1 MEELNNCS
9 REELITI
16 VLMMQGQL
24 DTLNE
29 NIERLIEQVRIA
41 NSYRFGKHTETLDS
55 IDGQLSFF
63 DEAENCCNLS
73 VPEPAAEEVLP
84 SRRNHKKKGQR
95 ETDLKDFPE
104 EILPPYQVSTEELD
118 TFYGAGNW
126 RRMKDETYKR
136 LRHEPESWTVEVH
149 TVEVYVGT
157 GGDHQDEF
165 LRGKRPK
172 DLLRGSI
179 VTPSLL
185 ASILNVKYVNSSAL
199 HRVEQEFQRN
209 GVNIS
214 RQTMSNWIIRCAEKY
229 FAPFVDRMKQELLSL
244 PVTQSDE
251 TPTQVI
257 GDSDRPNSKCYMWVH
272 RSGEFY
278 KERPVVIYEYQKG
291 RDHEKPLEFYRNY
304 KGVLVTDSLEQYHLL
319 DKKLPGVT
327 NANCWAHARRAFADA
342 VKAADKK
349 DPLSDE
355 TPTQVIGDS
364 DRPNSKCYMWVHRSG
379 EFYKERPVVIYEYQK
394 GRDHEKPLEF
404 YRNYKGVLVTDSL
417 EQYHLLDKKLPGVTN
432 ANCWAHARRAFADAV
447 KAADKKDPLSV
458 KNSVAYQALQKIAE
472 FYRIDTELKEL
483 PATDRLTQ
491 RQTRIKPLVE
501 DFFAWAKQ
509 QAAECTVPPKSR
521 TGQGLNF
528 VIHQENYLK
537 VFLTDGDIPIDNS
550 ASERAIRTFCIGKK
564 NWMFHNTAK
573 GAGASALV
581 YSISE
586 TAKLNNLRPYYYF
599 RHILTELP
607 KYCDEKGNIDPAKLD
622 QLMPWAEELPE
633 ECRKPRRS

>member
-1 MEELNNCS
+1 MADRHTLEELNNCS

-41 NSYRFGKHTETLDS
+41 NSYRFGKHAETLDS

-63 DEAENCCNLS
+63 DEAESCCDLS

-95 ETDLKDFPE
+95 EMNLKDFPE

-165 LRGKRPK
+165 LRGKRPR

-229 FAPFVDRMKQELLSL
+229 FEPFVERMKQELLSL

-342 VKAADKK
+342 VKAAD
-349 DPLSDE
+349 
-355 TPTQVIGDS
+355 
-364 DRPNSKCYMWVHRSG
+364 C
-379 EFYKERPVVIYEYQK
+379 
-394 GRDHEKPLEF
+394 
-404 YRNYKGVLVTDSL
+404 
-417 EQYHLLDKKLPGVTN
+417 
-432 ANCWAHARRAFADAV
+432 
-447 KAADKKDPLSV
+447 
-458 KNSVAYQALQKIAE
+458 
-472 FYRIDTELKEL
+472 
-483 PATDRLTQ
+483 LTQ
-491 RQTRIKPLVE
+491 RQIRIKPLVE

-509 QAAECTVPPKSR
+509 QAAECAVPPKSR
-521 TGQGLNF
+521 TGRGLNF

-599 RHILTELP
+599 RYILTELS
-607 KYCDEKGNIDPAKLD
+607 KCCDEKGNIDPAKLD
-622 QLMPWAEELPE
+622 QLMPWAEELPG

>member
-1 MEELNNCS
+1 MADRHTLEELNNCS

-55 IDGQLSFF
+55 IDGQMSFF
-63 DEAENCCNLS
+63 DEAESCCDLS

-118 TFYGAGNW
+118 AFYGAGNW

-136 LRHEPESWTVEVH
+136 LRHEPESWTVEIH

-349 DPLSDE
+349 DPLS
-355 TPTQVIGDS
+355 
-364 DRPNSKCYMWVHRSG
+364 
-379 EFYKERPVVIYEYQK
+379 
-394 GRDHEKPLEF
+394 
-404 YRNYKGVLVTDSL
+404 
-417 EQYHLLDKKLPGVTN
+417 
-432 ANCWAHARRAFADAV
+432 A
-447 KAADKKDPLSV
+447 
-458 KNSVAYQALQKIAE
+458 KI
-472 FYRIDTELKEL
+472 
-483 PATDRLTQ
+483 P
-491 RQTRIKPLVE
+491 
-501 DFFAWAKQ
+501 
-509 QAAECTVPPKSR
+509 
-521 TGQGLNF
+521 
-528 VIHQENYLK
+528 
-537 VFLTDGDIPIDNS
+537 
-550 ASERAIRTFCIGKK
+550 
-564 NWMFHNTAK
+564 
-573 GAGASALV
+573 
-581 YSISE
+581 
-586 TAKLNNLRPYYYF
+586 
-599 RHILTELP
+599 
-607 KYCDEKGNIDPAKLD
+607 
-622 QLMPWAEELPE
+622 
-633 ECRKPRRS
+633 